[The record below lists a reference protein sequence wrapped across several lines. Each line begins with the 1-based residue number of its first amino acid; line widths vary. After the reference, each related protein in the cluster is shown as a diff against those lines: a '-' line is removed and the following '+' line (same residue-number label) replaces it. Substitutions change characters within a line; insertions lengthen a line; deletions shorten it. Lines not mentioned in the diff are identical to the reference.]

1 MLFTIEKQQN
11 FGLRFMFKRKYP
23 FYLTL
28 CAIAK
33 NEGRYLQ
40 EWIEYHKM
48 LGVEKFFIYDNESA
62 DNTREILQP
71 YIDTNLVEYCY
82 FPGKKMQLKAYANCV
97 RKHKRHT
104 KYLGFLDIDEFIVP
118 IKHKTIPD
126 YLRSLGRFS
135 GVQMNWLVYGSGGAK
150 KREKGF
156 VMERFKDHSF
166 ADQKLNR
173 HIKVILNPRLI
184 LRFFSAHRPVILGRY
199 IDSNGNITKKRFW
212 DRTPV
217 SNQIRINHYALK
229 SYEEFLEKR
238 SRGRARFD
246 RKRGLDYFDNYDLN
260 DIRNDSIMDKY
271 IVELKKRIK

>member
-1 MLFTIEKQQN
+1 MLDTIEKQQN

-48 LGVEKFFIYDNESA
+48 LGVEKFFIYDNDSA

-118 IKHKTIPD
+118 IKHKTISD
-126 YLRSLGRFS
+126 YLKSLGRFS
-135 GVQMNWLVYGSGGAK
+135 GVQINWLVYGSGGAK

-156 VMERFKDHSF
+156 VIERFKDHSLP
-166 ADQKLNR
+166 DHKLNR

-184 LRFFSAHRPVILGRY
+184 LRFFSAHRPVIFGRY
-199 IDSNGNITKKRFW
+199 IDSNGNITKKSFW

-217 SNQIRINHYALK
+217 SNQIRINHYAIK

-238 SRGRARFD
+238 SRGRARFN
-246 RKRGLDYFDNYDLN
+246 RERGLDYFDNYDLN
-260 DIRNDSIMDKY
+260 DIKNDSVMDKY
-271 IVELKKRIK
+271 VVELKKRI

>member
-1 MLFTIEKQQN
+1 M
-11 FGLRFMFKRKYP
+11 RFIFKRKYP

-135 GVQMNWLVYGSGGAK
+135 GVQINWLVYGSGGAK
-150 KREKGF
+150 KRETGF
-156 VMERFKDHSF
+156 VIERFKDHSLP
-166 ADQKLNR
+166 DHKLNR
-173 HIKVILNPRLI
+173 HIKVIINPRLI
-184 LRFFSAHRPVILGRY
+184 LRFFSAHRPVIFGRY
-199 IDSNGNITKKRFW
+199 IDSNGNITKKSFW

-217 SNQIRINHYALK
+217 SNQIRINHYAIK

-246 RKRGLDYFDNYDLN
+246 RKRGLDYFDNFDLN

-271 IVELKKRIK
+271 VVELKKRV

>member
-1 MLFTIEKQQN
+1 MLDTIEKQQN

-40 EWIEYHKM
+40 EWIEYHKI
-48 LGVEKFFIYDNESA
+48 LGVEKFFIYDNDSA

-118 IKHKTIPD
+118 IKHKTISD
-126 YLRSLGRFS
+126 YLKSLGRFS

-156 VMERFKDHSF
+156 VIERFKDHSLP
-166 ADQKLNR
+166 DHKLNR

-184 LRFFSAHRPVILGRY
+184 LRFFSAHRPVIFGRY
-199 IDSNGNITKKRFW
+199 IDSNGNITKKSFW

-217 SNQIRINHYALK
+217 SNQIRINHYAIK

-238 SRGRARFD
+238 SRGRARFN
-246 RKRGLDYFDNYDLN
+246 RERGLDYFDNYDLN
-260 DIRNDSIMDKY
+260 DIINDSMMDKY

>member
-1 MLFTIEKQQN
+1 MLDTIEKQQN
-11 FGLRFMFKRKYP
+11 FDLRFMFKRKYP

-48 LGVEKFFIYDNESA
+48 LGVEKFFIYDNDSA

-71 YIDTNLVEYCY
+71 YIDTTLVEYCY

-118 IKHKTIPD
+118 IKHKTISD
-126 YLRSLGRFS
+126 YLKSLGRFS

-156 VMERFKDHSF
+156 VIERFKDHSLP
-166 ADQKLNR
+166 DHKLNR

-184 LRFFSAHRPVILGRY
+184 LRFFSAHRPVIFGRY
-199 IDSNGNITKKRFW
+199 IDSNGNITKKSFW

-217 SNQIRINHYALK
+217 SNQIRINHYAIK

-238 SRGRARFD
+238 SRGRARFN
-246 RKRGLDYFDNYDLN
+246 RERGLDYFDNYDLN
-260 DIRNDSIMDKY
+260 DIINDSMMDKY

>member
-1 MLFTIEKQQN
+1 MLDTIEKQQH
-11 FGLRFMFKRKYP
+11 FDFRFMFARKYP

-62 DNTREILQP
+62 DNTREVLQP
-71 YIDTNLVEYCY
+71 YIDTNLVKYCY

-97 RKHKRHT
+97 RKHKHHT
-104 KYLGFLDIDEFIVP
+104 KYMGFLDIDEFIVP

-156 VMERFKDHSF
+156 VMERFKDHSLP
-166 ADQKLNR
+166 DQKLNR

-217 SNQIRINHYALK
+217 SNQIRINHYAIK

-260 DIRNDSIMDKY
+260 DIKKDSIMDKY
-271 IVELKKRIK
+271 VVELNKRIK